1 MQGSGKTLAYGL
13 PILHKLTKKRE
24 QEERDG
30 VEKDRRLK
38 ALLLAPTRELAVQV
52 SDQLKLIA
60 KHTPITVVPVIGG
73 LAPQK
78 QVRLLS
84 KKPEIVVATPGRL
97 WELINGVC
105 LHRTHDTRN
114 TTHATWHDTTLTSVC
129 AG

>member
-1 MQGSGKTLAYGL
+1 M
-13 PILHKLTKKRE
+13 
-24 QEERDG
+24 
-30 VEKDRRLK
+30 EKDRRLK

-105 LHRTHDTRN
+105 LHRTHDTR
-114 TTHATWHDTTLTSVC
+114 TTTRHDTTRHDTTRHDTTRHDTTRHDTNQCGC